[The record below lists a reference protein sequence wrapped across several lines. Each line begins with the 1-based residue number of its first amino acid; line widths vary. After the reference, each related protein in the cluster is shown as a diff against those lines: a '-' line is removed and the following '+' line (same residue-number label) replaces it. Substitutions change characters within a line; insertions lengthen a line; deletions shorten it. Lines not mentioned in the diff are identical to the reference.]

1 MRVLL
6 IKFLI
11 NTLVL
16 NFIILC
22 LLISF
27 NKNLYAADKSL
38 SFDGSDDYVEIAA
51 NNVLNPTGDYTVAA
65 WFKQEGENSNEVAG
79 INNDYQ
85 SIITSRS
92 VSGKTVHGYMMYLRS
107 STNALEYW
115 KGTNDN
121 SSFVKNETT
130 SLSTWKANGGGDP
143 GTPGWNYY
151 VIRFNGSNQTDLFL
165 DGALIKSITS
175 ELTMNL
181 QNTSRPVRIGA
192 GNTNNTPKYWFNGK
206 IDDVAIWDE
215 ALTDAEISALYNSGE
230 TLYAKENYG
239 DYSSK
244 DNLVA
249 YYTMDSDNGA
259 GTTLTDDEG
268 NNDGSFEGA
277 PSWSNDVPGT
287 LPTLSSSNPSD
298 GQTDVPIDTNIVLTF
313 SEIVR
318 VGTGNIVLHKASDD
332 SVVET
337 FDVTSDVSGSEST
350 EITINP
356 SADLE
361 KEVDY
366 YVKIASTAIVDL
378 SNNSYAGISD
388 TTTLNFTTGTLPT
401 NPLDDKDVVGLIEAQ
416 TEAPKKIVTGVTTP
430 IFNRLNWIRR
440 YSLGDE
446 LLAQKINFN
455 FSDPKLNDLSKL
467 ISQSVATTKSEK
479 KISDSWLFWSEGS
492 VSVGKVDAS
501 TTSSKKDIDTNAVT
515 LGMDKKINNQSVH
528 GYTITYIQEDAKVGN
543 KGTSSNID
551 SYSFS
556 LYRAFNQGSNNY
568 FEGVLGLSKLD
579 IKNIRKSGSNTLTGS
594 RNGKQIFGSLQA
606 IKTFKNKQ
614 TEVSPNL
621 RLDLGYTILDEYS
634 EKGTN
639 PLKYDE
645 QTVETVGLY
654 GGFNLSNE
662 IFKEDYIIRPSFALE
677 LGYDLSP
684 NSDVSLN
691 YVSDPNTKYTKSID
705 QEDDKSIKGKIGF
718 DVVNDSGPSMMFF
731 YERVE
736 TEDSHSDNYY
746 FTAGYVT
753 HRKDEFA
760 LGLVDQTAS
769 ASYKK
774 TINGLD
780 ISLNS
785 EYDVFEEYPN
795 YEINLN
801 AASKF

>member
-6 IKFLI
+6 RKFVI
-11 NTLVL
+11 SNLVL

-22 LLISF
+22 LLISY

-38 SFDGSDDYVEIAA
+38 SFDGIDDFVSIPVDSA
-51 NNVLNPTGDYTVAA
+51 LNPTGDYTVAA
-65 WFKQEGENSNEVAG
+65 WFKQEGQNSG
-79 INNDYQ
+79 NDFQ

-92 VSGKTVHGYMMYLRS
+92 VDVPAEDDVKGYMMYLQNS
-107 STNALEYW
+107 NNNLVYW
-115 KGTNDN
+115 KGTTDAG
-121 SSFVKNETT
+121 SFVRNI
-130 SLSTWKANGGGDP
+130 SDAQSTWKANGGGSP
-143 GTPGWNYY
+143 GTPGWNHY
-151 VIRFNGSNQTDLFL
+151 VIRFNGSDQMDLFL

-175 ELTMNL
+175 SATLNL
-181 QNTSRPVRIGA
+181 QNTTRAARIGA
-192 GNTNNTPKYWFNGK
+192 GKEDTPDYHFNGK

-239 DYSSK
+239 DYTSK
-244 DNLVA
+244 DNLTA
-249 YYTMDSDNGA
+249 YYTMDSDNGS
-259 GTTLTDDEG
+259 GTTLSDDQG
-268 NNDGSFEGA
+268 SNDGSFNSA
-277 PSWSNDVPGT
+277 PAWSDDVPGT

-467 ISQSVATTKSEK
+467 ISQSVATTKPKK

-501 TTSSKKDIDTNAVT
+501 TKSSKKDIDTNAVT

-543 KGTSSNID
+543 NGTSSNID

-662 IFKEDYIIRPSFALE
+662 IFKEDYIIRPAFALE

-718 DVVNDSGPSMMFF
+718 DVINDSGPSMMFF

-736 TEDSHSDNYY
+736 TEDSHSDTYY

>member
-6 IKFLI
+6 RKFLI
-11 NTLVL
+11 STLVL
-16 NFIILC
+16 NFIILS

-27 NKNLYAADKSL
+27 NKSLYAADKSL

-192 GNTNNTPKYWFNGK
+192 GNTNSTPKYWFNGK

-455 FSDPKLNDLSKL
+455 FSDPKLNDFSKL
-467 ISQSVATTKSEK
+467 ISQSVATTKPEK
-479 KISDSWLFWSEGS
+479 KILDSWLFWSEGS
-492 VSVGKVDAS
+492 VSIGTVDATS
-501 TTSSKKDIDTNAVT
+501 KSSKKDIDTNAVT

-614 TEVSPNL
+614 KEVSPNL

-662 IFKEDYIIRPSFALE
+662 IFKEDYTIRPSFALE

-736 TEDSHSDNYY
+736 TEDSHSDTYY

>member
-11 NTLVL
+11 YTLVL

-614 TEVSPNL
+614 TEVSPNF

-662 IFKEDYIIRPSFALE
+662 IFKEDYTIRPSFALE

>member
-6 IKFLI
+6 RKFLI
-11 NTLVL
+11 STLVL

-27 NKNLYAADKSL
+27 NKSLYAADKSL

-277 PSWSNDVPGT
+277 PSWSDDVPGT

-318 VGTGNIVLHKASDD
+318 VGTGNIVLHKTSDD

-455 FSDPKLNDLSKL
+455 FSDPKLNDFSKL
-467 ISQSVATTKSEK
+467 ISQSVATNKPEK
-479 KISDSWLFWSEGS
+479 KILDSWLFWSEGS
-492 VSVGKVDAS
+492 VSIGKVDAS
-501 TTSSKKDIDTNAVT
+501 TKSSKKDIDTNAVT

-662 IFKEDYIIRPSFALE
+662 IFKEDYTIRPAFALE

-718 DVVNDSGPSMMFF
+718 DVVNDTGPSMMFF

-736 TEDSHSDNYY
+736 TEDSHSDTYY
-746 FTAGYVT
+746 FTVGYVT

>member
-6 IKFLI
+6 KKFLI
-11 NTLVL
+11 STLVL

-662 IFKEDYIIRPSFALE
+662 IFKEDYTIRPSFALE

>member
-1 MRVLL
+1 MRVL
-6 IKFLI
+6 IRKFLI
-11 NTLVL
+11 SNLVL

-38 SFDGSDDYVEIAA
+38 SFDGTDDFVEIAA

-65 WFKQEGENSNEVAG
+65 WFKQEGENSDEVDG
-79 INNDYQ
+79 NNNDFQ

-92 VSGKTVHGYMMYLRS
+92 TTGTGVRGYMMYLRAT
-107 STNALEYW
+107 TNVLSYWIGTKTGGNFLE
-115 KGTNDN
+115 NN
-121 SSFVKNETT
+121 TT
-130 SLSTWKANGGGDP
+130 SVSTWKANGGGSP
-143 GTPGWNYY
+143 GTPGWNFY
-151 VIRFNGSNQTDLFL
+151 VLRFNGSDQTSIFL
-165 DGALIKSITS
+165 DGALLNTVTS
-175 ELTMNL
+175 SRSMNN
-181 QNTSRPVRIGA
+181 QNTDRPTRIGA
-192 GNTNNTPKYWFNGK
+192 GNTNSTAEYWFNGK
-206 IDDVAIWDE
+206 IDDVAVWDE
-215 ALTDAEISALYNSGE
+215 ALTDAEILELYNSGE

-239 DYSSK
+239 DYTSK

-277 PSWSNDVPGT
+277 PSWSDDVPGT

-350 EITINP
+350 QITINP

-361 KEVDY
+361 KEVGY
-366 YVKIASTAIVDL
+366 YVQIASTAIVDL

-388 TTTLNFTTGTLPT
+388 TTTLNFTTGSSPT
-401 NPLDDKDVVGLIEAQ
+401 NPLNDKDVVGLIETQ
-416 TEAPKKIVTGVTTP
+416 TEASKKIVTRVTTP
-430 IFNRLNWIRR
+430 IFNRLNLIRG
-440 YSLGDE
+440 YSLGDQ
-446 LLAQKINFN
+446 LLAQKINFK
-455 FSDPKLNDLSKL
+455 FGDPKLNEVAEL
-467 ISQSVATTKSEK
+467 ISQSISANKPEK
-479 KISDSWLFWSEGS
+479 KITDNWLFWSEGS
-492 VSVGKVDAS
+492 VSIGTVDTTSKAS
-501 TTSSKKDIDTNAVT
+501 TKDIDTNAVT
-515 LGMDKKINNQSVH
+515 LGMDKKINNHLVH
-528 GYTITYIQEDAKVGN
+528 GYTITYIQEDAKIGD
-543 KGTSSNID
+543 KGTSSDID

-556 LYRAFNQGSNNY
+556 LYRAFSKDSNNY

-579 IKNIRKSGSNTLTGS
+579 IENTRKSGSNTLKGS

-606 IKTFKNKQ
+606 INTFKNNQ
-614 TEVSPNL
+614 TEASPNV

-634 EKGTN
+634 EIGTN

-645 QTVETVGLY
+645 QTVETVGIY
-654 GGFNLSNE
+654 GGFNISNE
-662 IFKEDYIIRPSFALE
+662 IFKEDHTFRPSFALE

-684 NSDVSLN
+684 DSDVSLN

-705 QEDDKSIKGKIGF
+705 QEDDKSIKGKIGY
-718 DVVNDSGPSMMFF
+718 DVFNNTGLSQTFF
-731 YERVE
+731 YERIE
-736 TEDSHSDNYY
+736 TENSHSDTFY
-746 FTAGYVT
+746 FLFGYVT
-753 HRKDEFA
+753 HRKNEFA
-760 LGLVDQTAS
+760 LELMDRTAS
-769 ASYKK
+769 FIYKK
-774 TINGLD
+774 NIHGFD

-785 EYDVFEEYPN
+785 EYGVLEEQSD
-795 YEINLN
+795 YEVNLSIAN
-801 AASKF
+801 KF

>member
-1 MRVLL
+1 M
-6 IKFLI
+6 
-11 NTLVL
+11 
-16 NFIILC
+16 
-22 LLISF
+22 
-27 NKNLYAADKSL
+27 
-38 SFDGSDDYVEIAA
+38 
-51 NNVLNPTGDYTVAA
+51 
-65 WFKQEGENSNEVAG
+65 
-79 INNDYQ
+79 
-85 SIITSRS
+85 
-92 VSGKTVHGYMMYLRS
+92 
-107 STNALEYW
+107 
-115 KGTNDN
+115 
-121 SSFVKNETT
+121 
-130 SLSTWKANGGGDP
+130 
-143 GTPGWNYY
+143 
-151 VIRFNGSNQTDLFL
+151 
-165 DGALIKSITS
+165 
-175 ELTMNL
+175 
-181 QNTSRPVRIGA
+181 
-192 GNTNNTPKYWFNGK
+192 
-206 IDDVAIWDE
+206 
-215 ALTDAEISALYNSGE
+215 
-230 TLYAKENYG
+230 AK
-239 DYSSK
+239 
-244 DNLVA
+244 
-249 YYTMDSDNGA
+249 
-259 GTTLTDDEG
+259 
-268 NNDGSFEGA
+268 
-277 PSWSNDVPGT
+277 
-287 LPTLSSSNPSD
+287 
-298 GQTDVPIDTNIVLTF
+298 
-313 SEIVR
+313 
-318 VGTGNIVLHKASDD
+318 
-332 SVVET
+332 
-337 FDVTSDVSGSEST
+337 
-350 EITINP
+350 
-356 SADLE
+356 
-361 KEVDY
+361 
-366 YVKIASTAIVDL
+366 
-378 SNNSYAGISD
+378 
-388 TTTLNFTTGTLPT
+388 
-401 NPLDDKDVVGLIEAQ
+401 
-416 TEAPKKIVTGVTTP
+416 
-430 IFNRLNWIRR
+430 
-440 YSLGDE
+440 
-446 LLAQKINFN
+446 KINFN
-455 FSDPKLNDLSKL
+455 FSDPKLNDFSKL
-467 ISQSVATTKSEK
+467 ISQSVATTKPEK
-479 KISDSWLFWSEGS
+479 KIFDSWLFWSEGS
-492 VSVGKVDAS
+492 VSIGTVDATS
-501 TTSSKKDIDTNAVT
+501 KSSKKDIDTNAVT

-662 IFKEDYIIRPSFALE
+662 IFKEDYTIRPAFALE

-736 TEDSHSDNYY
+736 TEDSHSDTYY

-774 TINGLD
+774 TINGID